1 MIAEWIAEAPALE
14 EALRAAG
21 FGRDEADVFHN
32 PAFDSESKRG
42 SHDGSHSKLGIVQFA
57 EARRVEV
64 RPKRSSFAAAA
75 HAGRQAQKSIF
86 QSAAKTATLTAGMVG
101 QTKLSVCVSSC
112 TCLTMS

>member
-1 MIAEWIAEAPALE
+1 ME

-21 FGRDEADVFHN
+21 FGRDEADDFHN
-32 PAFDSESKRG
+32 PAYDSDTKRG
-42 SHDGSHSKLGIVQFA
+42 SHDGSHSKSGTVQFA

-64 RPKRSSFAAAA
+64 RPTRSSFAAAA

-101 QTKLSVCVSSC
+101 KPRLIVYVHNVHA
-112 TCLTMS
+112 